1 MLLLLETFGCNRGH
15 YLGIAERVWLR
26 QVGWLF
32 NKLLWCYSCFSLVVY
47 EKASFCF
54 VIIEAMLFSEVVR
67 LCDIYH
73 YLLLYIN
80 IIFFLTKKVSN
91 RNIFW
96 TSLILLELLHMHS
109 VGKFYLDHNFTS
121 WEVSVIFDMV
131 RIQFE

>member
-15 YLGIAERVWLR
+15 YLGIAESVWLK

-32 NKLLWCYSCFSLVVY
+32 NKLLWCFSCFSLVAY
-47 EKASFCF
+47 ETASFSF
-54 VIIEAMLFSEVVR
+54 VIIEAILFSEVTFMWHVP
-67 LCDIYH
+67 LLIVTYKH
-73 YLLLYIN
+73 Y
-80 IIFFLTKKVSN
+80 FLTKKVSN

-109 VGKFYLDHNFTS
+109 VGKFYLDHNFSS